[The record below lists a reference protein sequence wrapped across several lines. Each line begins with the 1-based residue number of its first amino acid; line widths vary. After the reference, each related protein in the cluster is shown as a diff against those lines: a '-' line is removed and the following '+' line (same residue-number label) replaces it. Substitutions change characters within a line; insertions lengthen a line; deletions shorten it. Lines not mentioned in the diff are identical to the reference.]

1 MRNIQRALRDQKP
14 SLAVALLRAAREVWP
29 DGDNFGE
36 AGAEPEE
43 EFMALRE
50 VLFAELGV
58 EEEDGGQGGNTD
70 TGVADEEE
78 GYEEEEEE
86 EEEQVKTYSVE
97 QEFNYKAF
105 VFRFAVKNVVM
116 PYGVLFNNYLKNSK
130 ETNHHII
137 KMFHR
142 IAVDCELPALLFQV
156 VSDLLTLLLL
166 YIVFTILFDGFDLV
180 SKESPCQS

>member
-86 EEEQVKTYSVE
+86 EEQIKTYSVE

-166 YIVFTILFDGFDLV
+166 YIVFDGFDLV
-180 SKESPCQS
+180 SKESPCHS

>member
-58 EEEDGGQGGNTD
+58 EEEDGGQGGGAAASKAAEKAETESSVFSLEEAPSSERIGA
-70 TGVADEEE
+70 GVQCR
-78 GYEEEEEE
+78 YPYFCL
-86 EEEQVKTYSVE
+86 T
-97 QEFNYKAF
+97 F
-105 VFRFAVKNVVM
+105 VHC
-116 PYGVLFNNYLKNSK
+116 PLF
-130 ETNHHII
+130 
-137 KMFHR
+137 
-142 IAVDCELPALLFQV
+142 V
-156 VSDLLTLLLL
+156 LLLSYFCL
-166 YIVFTILFDGFDLV
+166 TFVPFLSSVPLL
-180 SKESPCQS
+180 SRLCL

>member
-86 EEEQVKTYSVE
+86 EEQQVKTYSVE

-156 VSDLLTLLLL
+156 VFDLLTIL
-166 YIVFTILFDGFDLV
+166 YIALTINLMVLILLAR
-180 SKESPCQS
+180 SPPSPCQS

>member
-14 SLAVALLRAAREVWP
+14 SVAVALLRAAREVWP

-58 EEEDGGQGGNTD
+58 EEEDGGQGGNAD
-70 TGVADEEE
+70 TEVADEEE
-78 GYEEEEEE
+78 GYEEEEE

-166 YIVFTILFDGFDLV
+166 YIVFTILFDGCH
-180 SKESPCQS
+180 S